1 MPCHGIPPAEGA
13 RARARSCR
21 RAACAPRDTAALEAA
36 RWTVHG
42 SRAGTAP
49 RGAAAVGAGRACL
62 SPCRSA
68 LRRPARPLGPVRRVG
83 AGCRGHGHRH
93 ARSDYQN
100 HQIRPG
106 QRRSSSGQQQPRS
119 RPQDPKRHQWLKP
132 PDAMRSC
139 SPARPRSP
147 GSGSVPAAVSLTGSM
162 GGGTLPRFAS
172 RHPQPKK
179 PSSSACRSGRPAA
192 RPGASPKRHAT
203 ARRYVAAKE
212 RPAFFYCCSHHGTH
226 PFFIFY
232 SIFWLVT
239 VKKITLD
246 ASSFSRFVLHACVL
260 LVFCIRAQEEI
271 WV

>member
-1 MPCHGIPPAEGA
+1 V
-13 RARARSCR
+13 
-21 RAACAPRDTAALEAA
+21 CAPRHGSL
-36 RWTVHG
+36 G
-42 SRAGTAP
+42 SRALDRARQPGRHGPARRGGGRSRTRVSVPLPLRAAAA
-49 RGAAAVGAGRACL
+49 GAASRPGAPSGSRL
-62 SPCRSA
+62 LRPWPSPCQIRLSESSDQ
-68 LRRPARPLGPVRRVG
+68 ARPET
-83 AGCRGHGHRH
+83 
-93 ARSDYQN
+93 
-100 HQIRPG
+100 
-106 QRRSSSGQQQPRS
+106 QQQHRS

-239 VKKITLD
+239 VKITLD
-246 ASSFSRFVLHACVL
+246 ASSLSPVSCSMHACYLYFGSV
-260 LVFCIRAQEEI
+260 
-271 WV
+271 